1 LHLSENVKLQ
11 VIANKISIHDD
22 LTFIREHVGSD
33 LLAWVSQSDYLRA
46 MEKGKMLPFSSL
58 ETENRDALAAIK
70 RAIDDC
76 EQDWDT
82 FYRQAVE
89 FHRKNAA
96 SWMNTAQ
103 GEDVTEQIDP
113 DFSLS
118 SAIKRWTEGSIKKG
132 LSYVS

>member
-1 LHLSENVKLQ
+1 
-11 VIANKISIHDD
+11 
-22 LTFIREHVGSD
+22 
-33 LLAWVSQSDYLRA
+33 
-46 MEKGKMLPFSSL
+46 MLPFSSL
-58 ETENRDALAAIK
+58 EIENRDALAAIK
-70 RAIDDC
+70 RATDDC

-96 SWMNTAQ
+96 SWMNAAL

-118 SAIKRWTEGSIKKG
+118 SEIKRWTEGSIKKG